1 MVEIVSR
8 CYSTFE
14 SDKRGADYACSDL
27 NCTADYSLPLFCY
40 TDVCAQRAVKEL
52 PCMSF
57 YFWIEL
63 FFILSVIFLE
73 HKNPHEAIM
82 WVLVISALPYFG
94 VFAYLIFGNTI
105 NIKISRLLRSRR
117 FKKRSQVYNEFHR
130 LMQGDI
136 SDTDKS
142 VALFNY
148 NYNHA
153 IPTTHDSVSFFTSGE
168 AHYKALFEDIERAKS
183 SIHVEFY
190 TIHED
195 EVGKAFVKLLSEKA
209 KEGVTVTVI
218 CDFLANIHTS
228 HKMFAPIVKN
238 GGYVKRIK
246 RSLTHFRSHRKIVT
260 VDGEIAYIG
269 GMNIGKQYANRAKVK
284 NPWRDTQVRLTGACV
299 AVLENHVNMDTI
311 CTMND
316 KEDKRFRDA
325 CSIVP
330 IPNTGDFSN
339 MCQFMV
345 GGIDDDKESIKM
357 CYLSMIR
364 SAKSKICIQ
373 SPYFVPDDSLLDALK
388 VAAASGVQIEI
399 MLPLI
404 KSSFFLE
411 PVSDFYA
418 NELVQYGAKIFKYK
432 GYIHAKTMLI
442 DQEICCVGSVNID
455 VRSLKVDDEICGV
468 FYNNTLVE
476 EYAQIFREDIE
487 NCICFDSEKFAHRSK
502 AQKIKER
509 FFLLFAPLM

>member
-1 MVEIVSR
+1 
-8 CYSTFE
+8 
-14 SDKRGADYACSDL
+14 
-27 NCTADYSLPLFCY
+27 
-40 TDVCAQRAVKEL
+40 
-52 PCMSF
+52 MSF
-57 YFWIEL
+57 QFWIEL
-63 FFILSVIFLE
+63 IFILSVIFLE
-73 HKNPHEAIM
+73 RKNPHEAVM
-82 WVLVISALPYFG
+82 WVLLIAALPYIG

-117 FKKRSQVYNEFHR
+117 FKKRGQVYDEFHR

-142 VALFNY
+142 VVLFNY
-148 NYNHA
+148 NYNQA
-153 IPTTHDSVSFFTSGE
+153 IPTTHESVSFFTSGE
-168 AHYKALFEDIERAKS
+168 SHYRALFEDIRMAKS

-195 EVGKAFVKLLSEKA
+195 EVGKAFAKLLSEKA
-209 KEGVTVTVI
+209 KEGVAVTVI

-228 HKMFAPIVKN
+228 RRMFAPIIEN
-238 GGYVKRIK
+238 GGYVKRVK

-260 VDGEIAYIG
+260 VDSKVAYIG

-316 KEDKRFRDA
+316 RDYRKFYKA
-325 CSIVP
+325 CPIHAIPDSI
-330 IPNTGDFSN
+330 DWHK
-339 MCQFMV
+339 MCQFII
-345 GGIDDDKESIKM
+345 GGIGDDKESIKM

-388 VAAASGVQIEI
+388 AAAASGVKIEI
-399 MLPLI
+399 MLPLV

-418 NELVQYGAKIFKYK
+418 NELVQYGAEIFKYK

-442 DQEICCVGSVNID
+442 DQEICCVGSVNMDI
-455 VRSLKVDDEICGV
+455 RSLEVDDEICGV
-468 FYNNTLVE
+468 FYNNALVK
-476 EYAQIFREDIE
+476 EYADIFCEDLE
-487 NCICFDSEKFAHRSK
+487 SCIRFDAEKFALRSRG
-502 AQKIKER
+502 QKIKER